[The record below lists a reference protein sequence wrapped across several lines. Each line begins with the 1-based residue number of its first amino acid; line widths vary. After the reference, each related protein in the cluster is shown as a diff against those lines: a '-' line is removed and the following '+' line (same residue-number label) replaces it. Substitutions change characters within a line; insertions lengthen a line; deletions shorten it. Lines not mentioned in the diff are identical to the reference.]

1 MKNEKIWR
9 VETLESVDEESENEE
24 TDEESNEQCLK
35 KFIRF

>member
-24 TDEESNEQCLK
+24 TDEESNE
-35 KFIRF
+35 